1 MGVIILWI
9 KKISTK
15 TLWRVVWNQRLKM
28 LRENT
33 LRTVSR
39 FRISLTETQE
49 KVWQCGGG
57 QEIDQSE
64 LGAIVGQ
71 TVKAKEYFNN
81 NPRRSMTGGYD
92 DVYKQVIRLLPTGK
106 KHLKVLDVGC
116 GIGNFVYRLEEQNY
130 TNVTGVD
137 FAETSL
143 GIAKKRTP
151 NYNLFLHDL
160 TKPLPFK
167 DDSLQNITCI
177 DVLERGREHDK
188 KLIVEIS
195 KKLQKTS
202 KVILDF
208 HSKERAKVNKKLDLG
223 GCYSKDEIITI
234 LKQSFEITLIVGM
247 GFAPTLNQFPQSL
260 YPILNFL
267 SKKLFPPARWVI
279 IAQKL

>member
-1 MGVIILWI
+1 
-9 KKISTK
+9 
-15 TLWRVVWNQRLKM
+15 VVWNQRLKM

-167 DDSLQNITCI
+167 DDSF
-177 DVLERGREHDK
+177 DVAVCLDVIQHTKNPFEILEE
-188 KLIVEIS
+188 
-195 KKLQKTS
+195 
-202 KVILDF
+202 VIMV
-208 HSKERAKVNKKLDLG
+208 SRQ
-223 GCYSKDEIITI
+223 SIITI
-234 LKQSFEITLIVGM
+234 PNGVWAEIRTIFKPQLISKSTPDFVYPTENCLRNAIHYLLGNVDKWQYHYGRFGFIRRICPRLLSSRFIVSLLKTG
-247 GFAPTLNQFPQSL
+247 
-260 YPILNFL
+260 
-267 SKKLFPPARWVI
+267 
-279 IAQKL
+279 